1 MVDREGLEP
10 STLGLRGPC
19 SNRLSYQSMVVL
31 SWRRSH
37 ESGANITDRKRNAN
51 DFSSFST
58 TPVYWFPKKFS
69 VHPPSMR
76 ALFPLFVFAA
86 TFALQAFVRSVG
98 WDFLVEVLPQAQ
110 KYWTVTDRSLSALSA
125 VAGLWL
131 ANAVALVAL
140 DKTFSKVLKS
150 SPLAKKILPLL
161 KYASTVLI
169 WGFGFVFVLSIFG
182 VNVSTLLT

>member
-1 MVDREGLEP
+1 
-10 STLGLRGPC
+10 
-19 SNRLSYQSMVVL
+19 
-31 SWRRSH
+31 
-37 ESGANITDRKRNAN
+37 
-51 DFSSFST
+51 
-58 TPVYWFPKKFS
+58 
-69 VHPPSMR
+69 MR

-98 WDFLVEVLPQAQ
+98 WDFLVEAFPQVQ

-125 VAGLWL
+125 VAGVWL
-131 ANAVALVAL
+131 ASTVALVAL

-169 WGFGFVFVLSIFG
+169 WGFGLVFVLSIFG